1 MGGVSETTVRR
12 ENVHV
17 AVIGMDNGMDN
28 GMDDSASVPVQGMR
42 FCRLSYI
49 VESSLVHFTDD
60 KARGELKPFTDGT
73 VMSDE

>member
-1 MGGVSETTVRR
+1 MGGVSETTVRW

-17 AVIGMDNGMDN
+17 AVIGMDN
-28 GMDDSASVPVQGMR
+28 SASVPVQGMR

>member
-28 GMDDSASVPVQGMR
+28 SASVPVQGMC

>member
-1 MGGVSETTVRR
+1 MGGVSETTLRR

-28 GMDDSASVPVQGMR
+28 SASVPVQGMR